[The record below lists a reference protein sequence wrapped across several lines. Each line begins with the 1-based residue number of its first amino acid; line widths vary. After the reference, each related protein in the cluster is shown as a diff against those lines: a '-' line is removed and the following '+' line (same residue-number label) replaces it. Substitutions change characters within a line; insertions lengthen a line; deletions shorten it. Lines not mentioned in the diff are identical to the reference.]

1 MWALE
6 RRQLVD
12 ILYQNLADK
21 SRVYTSCG
29 ALKIEHNE
37 QGVSVETQNGH
48 VFTGSIVVGAD
59 GVHSRIRQEMWNT
72 ADAETDGAHFKKDKN
87 GMKFYTCS

>member
-12 ILYQNLADK
+12 ILYQNLVDK

-29 ALKIEHNE
+29 AVKVEYLEH
-37 QGVSVETQNGH
+37 GARVETQNGR
-48 VFTGSIVVGAD
+48 VFNGSIVVGAD
-59 GVHSRIRQEMWNT
+59 GVHSRIRQEMWRIV
-72 ADAETDGAHFKKDKN
+72 DAETNDVQIKKDQG
-87 GMKFYTCS
+87 GMYIHF